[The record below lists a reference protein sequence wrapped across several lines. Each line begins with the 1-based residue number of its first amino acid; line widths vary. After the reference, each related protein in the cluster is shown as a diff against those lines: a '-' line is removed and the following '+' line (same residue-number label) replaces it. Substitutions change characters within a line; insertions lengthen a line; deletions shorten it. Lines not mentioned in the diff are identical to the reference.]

1 MLTDLTAHL
10 PRLKM
15 RKVQPRR
22 PKALAEVEVGGGIGA
37 GAGLLPGPPRAP
49 PWPPSASS
57 QHKEDPW
64 PCQAGP
70 AFFTHPGFYGQE

>member
-15 RKVQPRR
+15 RKVQPRK

-37 GAGLLPGPPRAP
+37 GAGLLPGPP
-49 PWPPSASS
+49 
-57 QHKEDPW
+57 
-64 PCQAGP
+64 
-70 AFFTHPGFYGQE
+70 